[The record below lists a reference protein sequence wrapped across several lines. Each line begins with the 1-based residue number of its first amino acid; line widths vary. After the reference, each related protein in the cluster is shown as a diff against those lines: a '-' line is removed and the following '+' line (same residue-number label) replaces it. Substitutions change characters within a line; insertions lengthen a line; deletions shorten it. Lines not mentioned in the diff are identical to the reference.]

1 LDARDCVL
9 ALGPVLD
16 TVPTSGNTS
25 RQQAKILA
33 VLNEPRLPVEFVG
46 KIVWSFFGDT
56 SLLKDIP
63 KE

>member
-1 LDARDCVL
+1 VDARDWVL
-9 ALGPVLD
+9 AFGPDLD

-33 VLNEPRLPVEFVG
+33 VLNESRLPNLKFLENLSG
-46 KIVWSFFGDT
+46 LSLGIVPLW
-56 SLLKDIP
+56 KIP